1 MSKAIELNA
10 ATFQNEV
17 IDSPTPVLVD
27 FWADWCMPCKMLGP
41 VIDEVAGD
49 FEGKIKVA
57 KVNVDT
63 DKDLAAK
70 YGIRGIPT
78 VLLFKN
84 GEVVDRMVG
93 VQPKQEIAQRL
104 NKTLEA

>member
-1 MSKAIELNA
+1 MSKAMELNA
-10 ATFQNEV
+10 NTFQNEV

-27 FWADWCMPCKMLGP
+27 FWAEWCMPCRMLGP

-49 FEGKIKVA
+49 FQGKVKVA

-78 VLLFKN
+78 VLVFKN
-84 GEVVDRMVG
+84 GEVVERMVG
-93 VQPKQEIAQRL
+93 VQPKQEIAKRL
-104 NKTLEA
+104 NNTLEA